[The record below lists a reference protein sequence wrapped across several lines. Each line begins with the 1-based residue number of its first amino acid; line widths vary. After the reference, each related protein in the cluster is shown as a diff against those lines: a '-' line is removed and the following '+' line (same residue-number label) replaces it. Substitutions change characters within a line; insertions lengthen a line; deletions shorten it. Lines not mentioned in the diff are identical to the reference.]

1 MRKTKRLRG
10 FIDNTA
16 QRSPRFWKVT
26 MNVGIPITVFF
37 MILIVYLVLISLK
50 TLLSAPQVSLILPGV
65 PVPGSPIFIPFA
77 YGIIALM
84 TVMVIHEFGHGIIA
98 RAEGIKIDSIG
109 VLLLAILPGAFVEP
123 NEEDIEKSKRIT
135 KLRIYAAGSF
145 FNLILAA
152 LSFIGLVLITV
163 LILGSLTLSIPAITI
178 PGTSI
183 GTEPVT
189 FLNATNPV
197 YPVFSTEGIQI
208 ESVVPGSPGS
218 KVLQTGMVL
227 QSINGVSTNNITKFT
242 QLASNLHIGEN
253 LTLKTNQGTYHI
265 IAGTNPTNSTRGYIG
280 ISSTANEIV
289 NPNYARTYGQ
299 LPWLAYD
306 LSFLFYWI
314 FLLNFAVGT
323 FNLLPMKPLDG
334 GLMLE
339 ELLRYKLSNIWVNRI
354 MTPVSYIL
362 IMIIVVSIGYSLIR
376 GLMMAF

>member
-1 MRKTKRLRG
+1 
-10 FIDNTA
+10 
-16 QRSPRFWKVT
+16 
-26 MNVGIPITVFF
+26 
-37 MILIVYLVLISLK
+37 MILIVGVLVYSLK
-50 TLLSAPQVSLILPGV
+50 SLLSAPQVSLIIPGV
-65 PVPGSPIFIPFA
+65 SIPGSPIFIPFA

-152 LSFIGLVLITV
+152 LSFIGFVLISV
-163 LILGSLTLSIPAITI
+163 LIIGGLTLGIPSVTI

-189 FLNATNPV
+189 LLNATNPV
-197 YPVFSTEGIQI
+197 YSVFTENGIQI
-208 ESVVPGSPGS
+208 ESVVPGSPAS
-218 KVLQTGMVL
+218 KVLQTGTIL

-265 IAGTNPTNSTRGYIG
+265 VAGTNPTNSTRGYIG

-289 NPNYARTYGQ
+289 NPNIAKTYGQ
-299 LPWLAYD
+299 LPWFAYD
-306 LSFLFYWI
+306 LSELLFWV
-314 FLLNFAVGT
+314 FLLNFSVGI

-362 IMIIVVSIGYSLIR
+362 ITIIVISIGYGLIR
-376 GLMMAF
+376 GLMMA